1 MVASTSEVYG
11 NSAKFPFSEDDDLVL
26 GRLLQARASAG
37 ISSWPEVLS
46 TAGSSVAA
54 AKSLLGF
61 KSGWF
66 RVRSSGAVGDTY
78 RSVEALLNRQEGR
91 IHIIYWLRRH
101 GPNLGGM
108 DAPGLGGLDDLDL
121 PGSGRAGAL

>member
-1 MVASTSEVYG
+1 M
-11 NSAKFPFSEDDDLVL
+11 
-26 GRLLQARASAG
+26 
-37 ISSWPEVLS
+37 SSWQEVVS

-61 KSGWF
+61 KSSWF
-66 RVRSSGAVGDTY
+66 RVRSSGALGDTY
-78 RSVEALLNRQEGR
+78 RSVEALLNRQEDR
-91 IHIIYWLRRH
+91 IHIIYWLRRN

-121 PGSGRAGAL
+121 PDSGRAGVL